1 MAARSGAGGAPA
13 GGGETGPAGGRGGRP
28 GRRRPERVALI
39 VARDRAGVIGANGRL
54 PWHLPADLR
63 RFRALTMGKPLL
75 MGRRTYES
83 IGRPLPGR
91 RSIVLSRDPRFCA
104 PGCEVAHSLDE
115 ALERAAAAG
124 VEIMIGGGAELY
136 RQALPLAG
144 RVYLTQVQAHC
155 RGGLRF
161 PPLPPAEWREV
172 ERRERPPDARNSYPL
187 SFIVLERCRPGT
199 GPRESATAPG
209 SGAGPPGAGP

>member
-1 MAARSGAGGAPA
+1 
-13 GGGETGPAGGRGGRP
+13 
-28 GRRRPERVALI
+28 
-39 VARDRAGVIGANGRL
+39 VIGANGRL
-54 PWHLPADLR
+54 PWRLPADLR

-91 RSIVLSRDPRFCA
+91 RSIVLSRDPRFRA
-104 PGCEVAHSLDE
+104 PGCEVAHSLGE
-115 ALERAAAAG
+115 ALERAAAAS

-155 RGGLRF
+155 RDCRGGLRF
-161 PPLPPAEWREV
+161 PPLSPAEWREV
-172 ERRERPPDARNSYPL
+172 ERRERPADARNSYPL
-187 SFIVLERCRPGT
+187 SFIVLERRRPGA